1 MKYEKKNKEK
11 QNKNIKNKG
20 KNKMNTKTTT
30 NTKVNANTNTKTTA
44 NNNNANAGVAMFH
57 EITIVGK
64 VGQKLD
70 LRFTDAGEAIFEFWV
85 ECVRDYKVGA
95 LKQQETYKFKVSM
108 WGDDAKF
115 YYPRIQGG
123 AMLRVRGRLLCNPKT
138 GGPRLYM
145 KNGGEQTAAFE
156 VRARDVAF
164 IGNANP
170 NGKGK

>member
-1 MKYEKKNKEK
+1 MT
-11 QNKNIKNKG
+11 
-20 KNKMNTKTTT
+20 TKTTT
-30 NTKVNANTNTKTTA
+30 NTKVNPNNNTKNNNTN
-44 NNNNANAGVAMFH
+44 AGIAMFH

-70 LRFTDAGEAIFEFWV
+70 LRYTQSGEGILEFWV
-85 ECVRDYKVGA
+85 ECVREYRAEG
-95 LKQQETYKFKVSM
+95 LNQQETQKFKVSM
-108 WGDDAKF
+108 WGEDAKF
-115 YYPRIQGG
+115 YHPRIQGG

-138 GGPRLYM
+138 GGPRVYM